1 MFKQLAAEG
10 KAIRAREKSQQT
22 SLIGDES
29 AMIVCVPSGCAEGI
43 LGDIV
48 GHLNQ
53 LSPWNPD
60 RDFTYW
66 GNAWHAAEHA
76 YTHNNVLTDDPWEQ
90 PAVAEGLVAVGNL
103 WEINDSWDDTPRWE
117 EPALRETAFEGQR
130 SVLADMW
137 DDAVGGW
144 HDPTDDVNAEADE
157 FNMCSEAAREIYPG
171 LACCTP
177 AVGYDLW
184 SGLYDREPAFW
195 GKYSLRARWGDAG
208 PIQYGEVMGFNGGG
222 EKVYESEYA
231 REKERRVKMA
241 QSAARRFAKFA
252 ADFATEGSVT
262 YSPHAEEGAMVVVPG
277 SEALPEAMQSK
288 LSDYAK
294 SAARGEGVFWT
305 GGSGVYVFSV
315 NPTTQ
320 LVNERTTSGV
330 AALSTLVGALMDSD
344 AQVVPLGSGTFG
356 IVAPGIGNIFNKIKD
371 SLGGDKEGRLKKKVD
386 NLWKK
391 LQKAIEKYKTETGE
405 TLTPWGK
412 IKVPEASE
420 DADAESEGLLAVGMV
435 DVGALGVGKVK
446 HAKARKAFSKI
457 RDARQDRRKQA
468 KRKSAMQ
475 AMQDY
480 RDDDDDEDQLQARPN
495 PRVPQIS
502 TVNAA
507 PWLGSPQLQAGPSRG
522 GSGGSRGPK
531 QPKLQSRGGSG
542 GGSQYPTPP
551 QVVYVQ
557 APPPPQSIPRSS
569 IHAPYNYGQQTPQM
583 PYPPAYGNPAFG
595 TPSYGSPYPPYPYSQ
610 GFWEGDD
617 QGGEWGATPHFGEKR
632 SSRYLAEDQ
641 SFLGRTQPFFGQD
654 DDEDED

>member
-10 KAIRAREKSQQT
+10 KAIRAREKSQQ
-22 SLIGDES
+22 SNLIGDES
-29 AMIVCVPSGCAEGI
+29 AMIVCVPPGAEGI

-53 LSPWNPD
+53 LSPWISD
-60 RDFTYW
+60 RDDTYW
-66 GNAWHAAEHA
+66 NSAWHAAEHA

-90 PAVAEGLVAVGNL
+90 PAVAEGLVAVGN
-103 WEINDSWDDTPRWE
+103 IWDVADTWDNPRWE

-130 SVLADMW
+130 SALADMW

-144 HDPTDDVNAEADE
+144 HDPTEAVNEEADE

-208 PIQYGEVMGFNGGG
+208 PLQYGEVMGFNGGG

-231 REKERRVKMA
+231 REKERRIKMA

-252 ADFATEGSVT
+252 AD
-262 YSPHAEEGAMVVVPG
+262 YSSDGQVQYEVVPEGARVTVPG
-277 SEALPEAMQSK
+277 GFALPEAMQSK

-294 SAARGEGVFWT
+294 SAARGEGIFWT
-305 GGSGVYVFSV
+305 SDYGTYLFSV

-320 LVNERTTSGV
+320 LVSERTTSGV

-356 IVAPGIGNIFNKIKD
+356 IVAPNIGNIFNKIKD

-391 LQKAIEKYKTETGE
+391 LQKAIEKYKAETGE
-405 TLTPWGK
+405 DLVPWGK
-412 IKVPEASE
+412 VKVKADTEE
-420 DADAESEGLLAVGMV
+420 ADAESEGLVAIGSLEVGR
-435 DVGALGVGKVK
+435 AVK
-446 HAKARKAFSKI
+446 HTKARKVFSKI
-457 RDARQDRRKQA
+457 RDARQDRRQDRRQDA
-468 KRKSAMQ
+468 RQDRRRKVMSAL
-475 AMQDY
+475 
-480 RDDDDDEDQLQARPN
+480 RDAREDDDEDDQLHAKPSRPGQPTLMVPSGPWQGSSQLQ
-495 PRVPQIS
+495 
-502 TVNAA
+502 TGT
-507 PWLGSPQLQAGPSRG
+507 GSK
-522 GSGGSRGPK
+522 GGSRGPK
-531 QPKLQSRGGSG
+531 QPKLQPRGDQPS
-542 GGSQYPTPP
+542 YPTPP

-557 APPPPQSIPRSS
+557 APPPQTIPRSS
-569 IHAPYNYGQQTPQM
+569 IHAPYNYGQAPQN
-583 PYPPAYGNPAFG
+583 PYPYPSPYGNPAFG

-610 GFWEGDD
+610 GFWEGSE
-617 QGGEWGATPHFGEKR
+617 QGGEWGTTPHFGEDR
-632 SSRYLAEDQ
+632 SSRHLAEDQ
-641 SFLGRTQPFFGQD
+641 SYLGRSQPFFGQD
-654 DDEDED
+654 DDGDDEDED